1 LKFAPK
7 SVSFTASKKGQAM
20 QRMEAKVAV
29 SVSDLKKSPT
39 AIMAEAGGEAVA
51 VLNHNRV
58 MAYMVPANAYEA
70 MIERLD
76 DLELA
81 ETARERAGEV
91 PVRVT
96 LDEL

>member
-1 LKFAPK
+1 
-7 SVSFTASKKGQAM
+7 
-20 QRMEAKVAV
+20 
-29 SVSDLKKSPT
+29 
-39 AIMAEAGGEAVA
+39 
-51 VLNHNRV
+51 
-58 MAYMVPANAYEA
+58 MVPADAYEA